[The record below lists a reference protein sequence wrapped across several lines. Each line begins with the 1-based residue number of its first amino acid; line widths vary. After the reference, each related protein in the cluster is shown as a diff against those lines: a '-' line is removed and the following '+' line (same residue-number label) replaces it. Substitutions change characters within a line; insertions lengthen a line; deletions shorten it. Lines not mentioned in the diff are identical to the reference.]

1 MKHAVLAALAALAVT
16 ACSSGGSGMGPS
28 GPALP
33 PPDVDGDSDAAA
45 PDTSP
50 CGAAQM
56 GYLVGQQVEEVDL
69 ASLSGHVRLIYPDT
83 AITEDY
89 RPSRLNLDLAE
100 SGVIL
105 RPWCG

>member
-1 MKHAVLAALAALAVT
+1 MKNIVLVSIAALAVT
-16 ACSSGGSGMGPS
+16 ACSSGGNGMAPS
-28 GPALP
+28 SAALP
-33 PPDVDGDSDAAA
+33 PPDMDEDGDIVA

-50 CGAAQM
+50 CGATQM

-69 ASLSGHVRLIYPDT
+69 ASLSGHIRLIYPDT
-83 AITEDY
+83 AVTEDY
-89 RPSRLNLDLAE
+89 RPARLNLDLAE